1 MTPRPKRRTLAE
13 RDAQAIQT
21 PPRKKEPHP
30 RGNQRGVHVAEQ
42 TTATTTTRT
51 TKATK
56 RKSAT
61 QRLGAPA
68 TGRVIVNIWIDRT
81 LWAQAKTLY
90 LRAHPGHEVALVE
103 WVDDIVNAYLDN
115 RRASI
120 SAPMGDE
127 GQIVKITLTPAT
139 KQRVIDTVEDHSLHG
154 RAISRSAV
162 ISAAPSSRAA
172 CHAAGAHNH
181 ERGLRDMLLTTVVRS
196 WVALFFALLIPLSS
210 SPTIVSR
217 VGDQEGA
224 TLGRA
229 VFYVAVGVALVWATQ
244 PWRQAGRRRPW
255 CFVVAFVLALVAG
268 GRFIASSPE
277 PGVALFL
284 ASSWV
289 GLSYVV
295 LAIETALT
303 RPRQRR

>member
-1 MTPRPKRRTLAE
+1 
-13 RDAQAIQT
+13 
-21 PPRKKEPHP
+21 
-30 RGNQRGVHVAEQ
+30 
-42 TTATTTTRT
+42 
-51 TKATK
+51 
-56 RKSAT
+56 
-61 QRLGAPA
+61 
-68 TGRVIVNIWIDRT
+68 
-81 LWAQAKTLY
+81 
-90 LRAHPGHEVALVE
+90 
-103 WVDDIVNAYLDN
+103 
-115 RRASI
+115 
-120 SAPMGDE
+120 
-127 GQIVKITLTPAT
+127 
-139 KQRVIDTVEDHSLHG
+139 
-154 RAISRSAV
+154 
-162 ISAAPSSRAA
+162 
-172 CHAAGAHNH
+172 
-181 ERGLRDMLLTTVVRS
+181 MLLTTVVRS

-210 SPTIVSR
+210 SPSIVSR

-229 VFYVAVGVALVWATQ
+229 VFYVAVAVALVWATQ

-255 CFVVAFVLALVAG
+255 CFVVAFVAG

>member
-21 PPRKKEPHP
+21 PPAPPRKEAPRP
-30 RGNQRGVHVAEQ
+30 RGLQRGVLEAKS
-42 TTATTTTRT
+42 TTATTPTRT

-61 QRLGAPA
+61 QRRGAPA

-127 GQIVKITLTPAT
+127 GQIVKLTLTPAT
-139 KQRVIDTVEDHSLHG
+139 KQRIIDTVENHSLHG

-162 ISAAPSSRAA
+162 ISAA
-172 CHAAGAHNH
+172 
-181 ERGLRDMLLTTVVRS
+181 LR
-196 WVALFFALLIPLSS
+196 
-210 SPTIVSR
+210 
-217 VGDQEGA
+217 
-224 TLGRA
+224 RA
-229 VFYVAVGVALVWATQ
+229 VADAGGSAVPAFQGRL
-244 PWRQAGRRRPW
+244 PRGRRPQ
-255 CFVVAFVLALVAG
+255 
-268 GRFIASSPE
+268 P
-277 PGVALFL
+277 
-284 ASSWV
+284 
-289 GLSYVV
+289 
-295 LAIETALT
+295 
-303 RPRQRR
+303 

>member
-1 MTPRPKRRTLAE
+1 
-13 RDAQAIQT
+13 
-21 PPRKKEPHP
+21 
-30 RGNQRGVHVAEQ
+30 
-42 TTATTTTRT
+42 
-51 TKATK
+51 
-56 RKSAT
+56 
-61 QRLGAPA
+61 
-68 TGRVIVNIWIDRT
+68 
-81 LWAQAKTLY
+81 
-90 LRAHPGHEVALVE
+90 
-103 WVDDIVNAYLDN
+103 
-115 RRASI
+115 
-120 SAPMGDE
+120 
-127 GQIVKITLTPAT
+127 
-139 KQRVIDTVEDHSLHG
+139 
-154 RAISRSAV
+154 
-162 ISAAPSSRAA
+162 
-172 CHAAGAHNH
+172 
-181 ERGLRDMLLTTVVRS
+181 MLLTTVVRS

-210 SPTIVSR
+210 SPSIVSR

-229 VFYVAVGVALVWATQ
+229 VFYVAVGVALLWATQ

>member
-13 RDAQAIQT
+13 RDREAIQT
-21 PPRKKEPHP
+21 PPAPPRKKAPHP
-30 RGNQRGVHVAEQ
+30 RGKQRGVHVAEP

-61 QRLGAPA
+61 QRRGAPA

-139 KQRVIDTVEDHSLHG
+139 KQRVIDTVENHSLHG

-162 ISAAPSSRAA
+162 ISAA
-172 CHAAGAHNH
+172 
-181 ERGLRDMLLTTVVRS
+181 LR
-196 WVALFFALLIPLSS
+196 
-210 SPTIVSR
+210 
-217 VGDQEGA
+217 
-224 TLGRA
+224 RA
-229 VFYVAVGVALVWATQ
+229 VADAGGSAVPVFQGRL
-244 PWRQAGRRRPW
+244 PRGRRPQ
-255 CFVVAFVLALVAG
+255 
-268 GRFIASSPE
+268 P
-277 PGVALFL
+277 
-284 ASSWV
+284 
-289 GLSYVV
+289 
-295 LAIETALT
+295 
-303 RPRQRR
+303 

>member
-1 MTPRPKRRTLAE
+1 
-13 RDAQAIQT
+13 
-21 PPRKKEPHP
+21 
-30 RGNQRGVHVAEQ
+30 
-42 TTATTTTRT
+42 
-51 TKATK
+51 
-56 RKSAT
+56 
-61 QRLGAPA
+61 
-68 TGRVIVNIWIDRT
+68 
-81 LWAQAKTLY
+81 
-90 LRAHPGHEVALVE
+90 
-103 WVDDIVNAYLDN
+103 
-115 RRASI
+115 
-120 SAPMGDE
+120 
-127 GQIVKITLTPAT
+127 
-139 KQRVIDTVEDHSLHG
+139 
-154 RAISRSAV
+154 
-162 ISAAPSSRAA
+162 
-172 CHAAGAHNH
+172 
-181 ERGLRDMLLTTVVRS
+181 MLLTTVVRS

-244 PWRQAGRRRPW
+244 PWRQARRRRPW

-277 PGVALFL
+277 PGVALFF

-303 RPRQRR
+303 RPRPRR